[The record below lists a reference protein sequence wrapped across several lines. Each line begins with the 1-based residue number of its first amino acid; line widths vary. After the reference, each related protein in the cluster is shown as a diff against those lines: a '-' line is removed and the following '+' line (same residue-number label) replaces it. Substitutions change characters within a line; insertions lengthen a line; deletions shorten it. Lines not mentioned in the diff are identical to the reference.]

1 VPVVINIDRKHHFEQ
16 VWVSIY
22 GNDLR
27 RNWKFSML
35 VRFILR
41 FTNALVIIIMRIM
54 IIIYYH

>member
-1 VPVVINIDRKHHFEQ
+1 
-16 VWVSIY
+16 
-22 GNDLR
+22 
-27 RNWKFSML
+27 ML